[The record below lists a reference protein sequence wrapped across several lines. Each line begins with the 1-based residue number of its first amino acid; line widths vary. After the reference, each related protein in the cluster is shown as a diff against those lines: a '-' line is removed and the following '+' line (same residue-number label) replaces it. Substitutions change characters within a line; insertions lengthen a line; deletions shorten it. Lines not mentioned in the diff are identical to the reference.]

1 MSLRFAIPSGGALPL
16 HGSSDPKPITPFV
29 LGGLTKCFN
38 EVLLQGIPRI
48 GIPFALSV
56 AEVYT
61 MNQWVR
67 CASCLLLLLAGVVL
81 ETRAQT
87 PKAPAQP
94 LAHAESYGE
103 GEYRIGAEDVI
114 EVFVANEDTL
124 SVTTVVRPDGKITM
138 KLVGELV
145 AKGKTAKELGSEIE
159 KRIVDYIEPAPTINV
174 VVKEINSPKIS
185 VFGEVR
191 KPDVYSIKQKTSV
204 FEAIALG
211 GGFGDFANRK
221 KVIVLREGRK
231 IELNLEAMLR
241 GKDRSMFYIEPGD
254 TVYVQ

>member
-1 MSLRFAIPSGGALPL
+1 MIGIALAPLRA
-16 HGSSDPKPITPFV
+16 
-29 LGGLTKCFN
+29 
-38 EVLLQGIPRI
+38 EVLMM
-48 GIPFALSV
+48 SK
-56 AEVYT
+56 
-61 MNQWVR
+61 WVR

-81 ETRAQT
+81 ETPAQT
-87 PKAPAQP
+87 PKAPLQEIKP
-94 LAHAESYGE
+94 AEPFGE

-114 EVFVANEDTL
+114 EVFVANEDGL

-145 AKGKTAKELGSEIE
+145 AKGKTAKELVSEIE
-159 KRIVDYIEPAPTINV
+159 KKIVAWIEPAPTINV

-191 KPDVYSIKQKTSV
+191 KPDVYVIRQKTTV
-204 FEAIALG
+204 FDAIAMAG
-211 GGFGDFANRK
+211 SFTDYAKRN
-221 KVIVLREGRK
+221 KVTIHREGPLRLEK
-231 IELNLEAMLR
+231 IELNLDSMLR